1 MDPSAYPESNSRERT
16 STPGRGASQED
27 SAMSGIDDSDIPQ
40 HRSSDNAVELQDLG
54 VNFVDQNVLER
65 ELMAKV

>member
-1 MDPSAYPESNSRERT
+1 MDTSPALDPNSRESASVAEVVT
-16 STPGRGASQED
+16 SQDTSLP
-27 SAMSGIDDSDIPQ
+27 SGTDQYTNPQ
-40 HRSSDNAVELQDLG
+40 ISSSDNAGELQDLG

>member
-1 MDPSAYPESNSRERT
+1 MDNLLEPNSQEEVSASEVPTSSGFSST
-16 STPGRGASQED
+16 STAED
-27 SAMSGIDDSDIPQ
+27 SPNRQLA
-40 HRSSDNAVELQDLG
+40 SSDNGGELQDLG

>member
-1 MDPSAYPESNSRERT
+1 
-16 STPGRGASQED
+16 
-27 SAMSGIDDSDIPQ
+27 MSGIDDSDIPQ